1 MPATA
6 LAAPA
11 AHTSNDDLTNGG
23 TVGGTL
29 KLDLDMI
36 GGLAAD
42 LSRLHGDFEHVASA
56 GADYKSGVGSSTIV
70 SAIDEFASN
79 WDIRRGRLQESIK
92 AVAEMAESAHD
103 GFTQTEVEL
112 ANKILGKDS

>member
-1 MPATA
+1 MA
-6 LAAPA
+6 
-11 AHTSNDDLTNGG
+11 G
-23 TVGGTL
+23 TI
-29 KLDLDMI
+29 KLDLDLI
-36 GGLAAD
+36 GNLASD
-42 LSRLHGDFEHVASA
+42 LSRLHGDFEHVASSA
-56 GADYKSGVGSSTIV
+56 ADYKTGVGSMTIT
-70 SAIDEFASN
+70 SAIDEFAGN

>member
-1 MPATA
+1 M
-6 LAAPA
+6 
-11 AHTSNDDLTNGG
+11 
-23 TVGGTL
+23 GGTL